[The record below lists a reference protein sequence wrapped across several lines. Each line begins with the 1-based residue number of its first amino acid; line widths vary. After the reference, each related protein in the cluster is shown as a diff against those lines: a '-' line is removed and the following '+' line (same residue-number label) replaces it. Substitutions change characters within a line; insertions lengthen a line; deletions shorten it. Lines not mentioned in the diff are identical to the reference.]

1 MDITA
6 FAPVLDT
13 FVLAGDA
20 TSQLALFR
28 VPDAW
33 EDAERIW
40 SDPGDADNH
49 ARDAIGTT
57 SILAMGTTTQTHPDH
72 IDTAHIDT
80 AHRTNIGRTNTSSD
94 TSSALLQ
101 CAEGTIE
108 AGVGARLTRGPPLG
122 KVSRAPVADV
132 SSLGALAVAASSTTV
147 STWDLGAGRRVRSL
161 VSPQDTAR
169 CVFVAPQLV
178 AAAGAA
184 RAVHLFDLRSAGESP
199 AASIKVARDNVYAL
213 SCSREGTLFTGGAD
227 GSVCVVDLRAQRAHI
242 WAIPGQRGAVLD
254 VRPVTNGVVATM
266 ENGSVCQV
274 PESGRTLGFDVAV
287 DAFKHRVSGDVAE
300 SPHGLRVA
308 VGSDYGYVWVV
319 DGARRRRMQLEARV
333 PAVRWGP
340 RGLYACAAEK
350 LFVVAQ
356 PEF

>member
-6 FAPVLDT
+6 FAPVSDT

-57 SILAMGTTTQTHPDH
+57 SISAM
-72 IDTAHIDT
+72 DT

-94 TSSALLQ
+94 TSSALSQ

-147 STWDLGAGRRVRSL
+147 STWDLGAGRRDAVYFATKT
-161 VSPQDTAR
+161 TAR
-169 CVFVAPQLV
+169 GAFWRPNM
-178 AAAGAA
+178 AAAGTLEAI
-184 RAVHLFDLRSAGESP
+184 HLFDLRSAGESP

-227 GSVCVVDLRAQRAHI
+227 GSVCVVDLRAQRAHTC
-242 WAIPGQRGAVLD
+242 AIPGQRGAVLD